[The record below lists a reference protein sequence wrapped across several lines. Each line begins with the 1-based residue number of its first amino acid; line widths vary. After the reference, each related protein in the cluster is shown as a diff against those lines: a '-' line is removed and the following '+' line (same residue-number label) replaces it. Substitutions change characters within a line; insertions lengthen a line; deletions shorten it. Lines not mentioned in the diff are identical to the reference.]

1 MRFHHLLAAAGVT
14 GIAALAPA
22 APALAT
28 FPGHDGRLVFGAP
41 TDQGVQLSTV
51 RPNGREL
58 RQITGVAGDAIHPDS
73 SPDGRTIVF
82 ELDTEEGA
90 NVAFICADGGPIR
103 VVPAPAGTFEG
114 QPSYMPDGRH
124 VLFTQFNGE
133 EEATWIMKLDGSQ
146 RRRITAGPGDATDP
160 NSAPDGRAFSYVGV
174 HDHNWEVE
182 QALFVSRLDGTHQRQ
197 LTPFDTEVAIKQDWA
212 PDGGRLVFTDNAD
225 HVRPDRSANL
235 GTIRPDGGGVRF
247 LTHYADPEVNAYAG
261 GYAPSGRRIAFRYED
276 HGQYALMMV
285 RPDGTHP
292 HTILPL
298 SAFRPR
304 YIDWGSR

>member
-1 MRFHHLLAAAGVT
+1 M
-14 GIAALAPA
+14 
-22 APALAT
+22 
-28 FPGHDGRLVFGAP
+28 
-41 TDQGVQLSTV
+41 
-51 RPNGREL
+51 
-58 RQITGVAGDAIHPDS
+58 
-73 SPDGRTIVF
+73 F

-90 NVAFICADGGPIR
+90 NVAFIRADGGPIR

-133 EEATWIMKLDGSQ
+133 EEATWIMRLDGSD

-160 NSAPDGRAFSYVGV
+160 NAAPDGRAFSYVGV

-182 QALFVSRLDGTHQRQ
+182 QALFTSRLDGTRQRQ

-212 PDGGRLVFTDNAD
+212 PDGSRLVFTDNAD
-225 HVRPDRSANL
+225 HVRPDQSANL

-247 LTHYADPEVNAYAG
+247 LTHYTDPEVNAYAG
-261 GYAPSGRRIAFRYED
+261 GYAPSGRRIVFRYED
-276 HGQYALMMV
+276 HGQYALMTV
-285 RPDGTHP
+285 RTDGTHP
-292 HTILPL
+292 RTILPL

-304 YIDWGSR
+304 YIDWGTR

>member
-1 MRFHHLLAAAGVT
+1 MRFHHLLAAAGLT

-28 FPGHDGRLVFGAP
+28 FPGHDGRMVFGAP

-58 RQITGVAGDAIHPDS
+58 HQITNVAGDAIHPDW

-90 NVAFICADGGPIR
+90 NVAFMCADGGPIR

-114 QPSYMPDGRH
+114 QPSFMPDGRH

-133 EEATWIMKLDGSQ
+133 EEATWIMRLDGSD

-160 NSAPDGRAFSYVGV
+160 NAAPDGRAFSYVGV

-182 QALFVSRLDGTHQRQ
+182 QALFTSRLDGTRQRR

-225 HVRPDRSANL
+225 HRAPGPSRRTSARSAP
-235 GTIRPDGGGVRF
+235 T
-247 LTHYADPEVNAYAG
+247 AAAC
-261 GYAPSGRRIAFRYED
+261 AS
-276 HGQYALMMV
+276 
-285 RPDGTHP
+285 
-292 HTILPL
+292 
-298 SAFRPR
+298 
-304 YIDWGSR
+304 